1 MSGANT
7 HDVKLLEQTLDAMI
21 VERPQPR
28 KYRPQHLCAD
38 AGYKG
43 ARATAAVAAR
53 NYHPHIKQRKEES
66 AAKRCKPGYKAR
78 RWVVERTH
86 SWLNRVRK
94 LLVSFEKTR
103 ESFVALLYLAA
114 AMVCWRKTISIHG

>member
-28 KYRPQHLCAD
+28 KYKPQHLCAD
-38 AGYKG
+38 AGYNG
-43 ARATAAVAAR
+43 AHATAAVAAR
-53 NYHPHIKQRKEES
+53 NYHPHIKQPKEETT
-66 AAKRCKPGYKAR
+66 AKQCKLGYKAR

-86 SWLNRVRK
+86 NRFRK

-103 ESFVALLYLAA
+103 ESYVALLYLAA
-114 AMVCWRKTISIHG
+114 AMVCWRKTITIHG